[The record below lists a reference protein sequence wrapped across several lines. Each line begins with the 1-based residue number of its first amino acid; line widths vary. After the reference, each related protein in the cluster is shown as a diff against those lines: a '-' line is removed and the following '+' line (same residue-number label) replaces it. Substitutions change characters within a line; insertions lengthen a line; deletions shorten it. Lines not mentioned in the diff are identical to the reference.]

1 MLAAVTRFG
10 KSRSRKSI
18 YGTGSGKFKR
28 VAILLPLIFLATVS
42 ELYILFGDDSSHQQD
57 DQSLWSPHGRPLSTD
72 GFRRRLHSVPD
83 GSGSFGASTPGTHHP
98 VDALYIWPDVV
109 LRATSL
115 ALGTAFPGSE
125 VLRYSLRSLEMY
137 APWINRVFIVVP
149 DPMAKIPTWLDESN
163 SKLKVIALDSTA
175 TIDQLPQISE
185 HFLFFAE
192 PYVLVQDVTLAD
204 FASQDGAIMLRYGPA
219 VTEPEVLDAVQKRY
233 PYVTSKNRGIN
244 YTAGAPFLVSKHTLR
259 EIPGTVALSHP
270 LLPIFYATHVVHVR
284 QNLLLLDAIR
294 SGKIQR
300 SHLMESCHAS
310 EFSSESRCFCREN
323 PRLLELC
330 ICRQSG
336 WLPLEMCSPY
346 HAAVQECRQSVESPN
361 RCKLLKEQ
369 QESCPAVFRS
379 TQNCSLSMVKYK
391 TLPHPED
398 SATTSVAEVADD
410 HVQFHGIMWKYF
422 RKRTRFLTVRQ
433 DSLARHAEFAAAFS
447 QAMNERYPVPSQF
460 EIR

>member
-1 MLAAVTRFG
+1 M
-10 KSRSRKSI
+10 
-18 YGTGSGKFKR
+18 
-28 VAILLPLIFLATVS
+28 
-42 ELYILFGDDSSHQQD
+42 
-57 DQSLWSPHGRPLSTD
+57 
-72 GFRRRLHSVPD
+72 HSVPD
-83 GSGSFGASTPGTHHP
+83 SSDIFGGSTPGSHHP
-98 VDALYIWPDVV
+98 IDALYTWPDAP
-109 LRATSL
+109 LL
-115 ALGTAFPGSE
+115 AVGSDPYPGSE
-125 VLRYSLRSLEMY
+125 VLRYSLRSLEQF
-137 APWINRVFIVVP
+137 APWINRVFIVVS
-149 DPMAKIPTWLDESN
+149 DPKARIPAWLDESN
-163 SKLKVIALDSTA
+163 SKLKVIQLESSA
-175 TIDQLPQISE
+175 TIDHLPQISE

-284 QNLLLLDAIR
+284 QNLLLLDAVR
-294 SGKIQR
+294 SGKILR
-300 SHLMESCHAS
+300 SHLMESCHAAEAAPRS
-310 EFSSESRCFCREN
+310 ESESESRCFCRQN